1 MSDSADRRF
10 KLHDGKQGAALTV
23 RVTPRARKT
32 EIAGILE
39 DGTVRIRVAAPPV
52 EGKANKALLAFLAK
66 LLGVKKNRIEI
77 VVGDRSLD
85 KLVSILD
92 MSAADVEARIKDWL
106 DSHA

>member
-1 MSDSADRRF
+1 MSESTGRRF

-39 DGTVRIRVAAPPV
+39 DGTIRIRVAAPPV
-52 EGKANKALLAFLAK
+52 DGKANKALLTFLAK
-66 LLGVKKNRIEI
+66 MLGVKKNRIEI
-77 VVGDRSLD
+77 IVGDHSLD

-92 MSAADVEARIKDWL
+92 LTAADVEARIKDWL
-106 DSHA
+106 DSHI